1 MPVRYVFGAAV
12 VVFAF
17 GLLTV
22 PPASAQQRR
31 DGALLPQNQSGTV
44 TAVGCLVPAKTIRG
58 GKGDKEKDYVLA
70 RVKRGPIAS
79 VPEGTCTADS
89 GADALQID
97 NPEKGITPSMV
108 GRWVQISGRLER
120 ETDKDPDN
128 LRELDVQS
136 AKLIPVVVPRQ
147 AVNTPPPAPVTAAP
161 RPAPLPAPE
170 PAPAFEAA
178 PAPAPEPART
188 LPHTASNRPASA
200 LIGLF
205 LLAGALALRA
215 FRLRHQG

>member
-1 MPVRYVFGAAV
+1 MPVRYVFTATL

-17 GLLTV
+17 GLMTV

-31 DGALLPQNQSGTV
+31 DGALLPQEQSGVV
-44 TAVGCLVPAKTIRG
+44 TAVGCLVPAKSVRG
-58 GKGDKEKDYVLA
+58 GKGDGKNDYVLA
-70 RVKRGPIAS
+70 RVRRGPIES
-79 VPEGTCTADS
+79 VPEGSCSADS

-97 NPEKGITPSMV
+97 NPEKGITQAMV

-136 AKLIPVVVPRQ
+136 ARLVPVVPPRV
-147 AVNTPPPAPVTAAP
+147 AVATPAPAPVAP
-161 RPAPLPAPE
+161 RARAPEPTPAPVAEAPAPAPPPE
-170 PAPAFEAA
+170 PAPA
-178 PAPAPEPART
+178 

-205 LLAGALALRA
+205 LLAGALMLRA
-215 FRLRHQG
+215 FRLRHEG